1 MAVWLPWMQ
10 KDILAKKD
18 CIKMFTIHL
27 HNLKFFARHGLHE
40 EETITGG
47 QFELSVDID
56 FDSKETIRK
65 MDQTINYVTVYQV
78 ISKHMLQPEPLLET
92 LAQQIAEEIH
102 SLDTRIRKINIRINK
117 MHPPISS
124 FNGQVGV
131 TFQKE
136 F

>member
-1 MAVWLPWMQ
+1 M
-10 KDILAKKD
+10 
-18 CIKMFTIHL
+18 
-27 HNLKFFARHGLHE
+27 LK
-40 EETITGG
+40 
-47 QFELSVDID
+47 
-56 FDSKETIRK
+56 
-65 MDQTINYVTVYQV
+65 
-78 ISKHMLQPEPLLET
+78 PEPMLET

-102 SLDTRIRKINIRINK
+102 SLDARIRKINIRINK

>member
-1 MAVWLPWMQ
+1 
-10 KDILAKKD
+10 
-18 CIKMFTIHL
+18 MFTIHL

-56 FDSKETIRK
+56 FDSEETIRK
-65 MDQTINYVTVYQV
+65 MDQTINYVTVFQV
-78 ISKHMLQPEPLLET
+78 ISKHMLKPEPMLET
-92 LAQQIAEEIH
+92 LAQQIVEEIH
-102 SLDTRIRKINIRINK
+102 SLDARIRKINIRINK
-117 MHPPISS
+117 MHPPIPS

-131 TFQKE
+131 TFQKV